1 MIDTGKLPVNAVL
14 DDFRT
19 ALRAGNK
26 VIVSASPGAGKTTVI
41 PPETAAC
48 LRGGIRLIEPRRVAA
63 RAAACRI
70 SELCASPVGDFAGYA
85 VRGESRRS
93 RGTRILAVTPGILIR
108 EFLDA
113 PVLEGVDAVIFD
125 EFHERSWECDLLLAF
140 ALDVQSAL
148 RPDLKIIIMSATL
161 GMEQLRSF
169 LPDARVIEAPGR
181 EFPVEIVCRPSP
193 CSADAFAAV
202 AECVRAAVEIF
213 RKGDPGDLLIF
224 LPGAG
229 EIAAAAGRLAPLLP
243 EADIRCLHGSL
254 DLKEQRFALLPA
266 SGGRRRI
273 FLATN
278 LAESSITIDGVT
290 VVIDSGWEK
299 RLTYSPGAG
308 LSFLELQ
315 RISRASADQRA
326 GRAGRTAPGT
336 AVRLYSRLEY
346 GSLSGQ
352 RPPELA
358 VCDLAPLALHL
369 ADWGASESALRWLDA
384 PPAAGMENARD
395 LLRRLGAID
404 GEGRLTPHGRA
415 LNRLPLHPRLGNML
429 IRAKDEGIFSTAA
442 AVASCLESRSFAKG
456 SADIRDILADMR
468 RRPGGY
474 AMQNKVRSQL
484 HALMKTPE
492 REIDASSAGRLISF
506 AYPEWIAQRRETNSC
521 FYRMAGGRAGEL
533 APDDPLRGCEFL
545 AVAVL
550 GGGASRTRIF
560 AAAPLEREVLERDF
574 ADELTRQ
581 VSVEFDPECGRVTAK
596 EELRLGALILSAH
609 PVSPPPGT
617 LGRAVLAAAVRRR
630 IELPPPPCRKAKQ
643 LIDRVRFAVRSDP
656 GISLPDWGE
665 ARWPEAL
672 AELSDGYLAPV
683 RSLADLAHL
692 DWDAV
697 VEYGLS
703 REQRVLL
710 DRLYPEFFVTPRG
723 YKVRIDYSGDTP
735 AAAVRIQELY
745 GLDVHP
751 VIGRRHLPLRLELLS
766 PARRPVQV
774 TMDLPGFWRG
784 SWSLVRRDMR
794 GRYPKHDWPEH
805 PESVPSQSKGSSL

>member
-1 MIDTGKLPVNAVL
+1 MINTDTLPVKAVL
-14 DDFRT
+14 ADFRT
-19 ALRAGNK
+19 ALRAGNRI
-26 VIVSASPGAGKTTVI
+26 IVSASPGAGKTTVI

-48 LRGGIRLIEPRRVAA
+48 LGGEIRLIEPRRVAA

-70 SELCASPVGDFAGYA
+70 SELRSSSVGDFAGYA

-93 RGTRILAVTPGILIR
+93 RHTRILAVTPGILIR

-113 PVLEGVDAVIFD
+113 PDLEGVDAVIFD
-125 EFHERSWECDLLLAF
+125 EFHERSWECDLLLAL

-181 EFPVEIVCRPSP
+181 EFPVEIVYRPSP
-193 CSADAFAAV
+193 CSADAFAV
-202 AECVRAAVEIF
+202 VPECVRTAAEIF
-213 RKGDPGDLLIF
+213 RADDSGDLLIF

-229 EIAAAAGRLAPLLP
+229 EIAAAAERLGPLLP
-243 EADIRCLHGSL
+243 GADIRCLHGSL
-254 DLKEQRFALLPA
+254 EMKEQKCALLPA
-266 SGGRRRI
+266 SDGRRRI

-336 AVRLYSRLEY
+336 AVRLYSHLEY
-346 GSLSGQ
+346 GSLADQ

-369 ADWGASESALRWLDA
+369 ADWGTRESGLRWLDA
-384 PPAAGMENARD
+384 PPASGMENARD

-404 GEGRLTPHGRA
+404 GEERLTPHGRA

-429 IRAKDEGIFSTAA
+429 IRAKNGDMLSTAA
-442 AVASCLESRSFAKG
+442 AVASCLENRSFSKS
-456 SADIRDILADMR
+456 SADVRDILSDMR
-468 RRPGGY
+468 RRPGRY
-474 AMQNKVRSQL
+474 VMQNKVRLQL
-484 HALMKTPE
+484 HALMKAPE
-492 REIDASSAGRLISF
+492 REIDAASAGRLISF
-506 AYPEWIAQRRETNSC
+506 AFPEWIAQRREANSC

-560 AAAPLEREVLERDF
+560 AAAPLERDVLERDF
-574 ADELTRQ
+574 SGELTRQ
-581 VSVEFDPECGRVTAK
+581 VSVDFDPDSGRVTAK
-596 EELRLGALILSAH
+596 EELRLGALILSTH
-609 PVSPPPGT
+609 PVSPPAGT
-617 LGRAVLAAAVRRR
+617 RGRAVLSAAVRRK
-630 IELPPPPCRKAKQ
+630 IELPPPGCRRAKQ
-643 LIDRVRFAVRSDP
+643 LVDRVRFAVRSDP
-656 GISLPDWGE
+656 DIALPDWGE
-665 ARWPEAL
+665 AHWPEAL
-672 AELSDGYLAPV
+672 GELAGGYLEPV

-692 DWDAV
+692 DWDAI

-703 REQRVLL
+703 REQRILL

-745 GLDVHP
+745 GLAVHP
-751 VIGRRHLPLRLELLS
+751 AIGRQHLPLRLELLS

-805 PESVPSQSKGSSL
+805 PDAVQS